1 MAEQPDQDTRPLARA
16 LGLSLSLGAS
26 SHGRIETS
34 EPCQNLARSGMG
46 SKAVQGPR
54 APSRLR

>member
-1 MAEQPDQDTRPLARA
+1 MAEQPEQDTRPLARA
-16 LGLSLSLGAS
+16 VGLALSLGAS

-34 EPCQNLARSGMG
+34 EPGQNLARSGMG
-46 SKAVQGPR
+46 SKAVQSPR